1 MGTWGKDV
9 FENDAASD
17 WIALFD
23 RLGFLA
29 VTTPL
34 EAIAEYSG
42 LGTPI
47 PAETE
52 QSFWAMCEVV
62 AIAGGFPAP
71 PSIDDRTLAIRRDA
85 GKILK
90 IPNLRQRIMVALEGL
105 AASET
110 ELRTLWQS
118 AGEGGD
124 FEANCERLRDSVLKV
139 LAHK

>member
-17 WIALFD
+17 WMALFD

-34 EAIAEYSG
+34 AEIAEYSD
-42 LGTPI
+42 LGKPI

-52 QSFWAMCEVV
+52 QTFWAMCEVV
-62 AIAGGFPAP
+62 AIAGGFPTP
-71 PSIDDRTLAIRRDA
+71 PSDA

-90 IPNLRQRIMVALEGL
+90 IPNLRQRIMVALERL
-105 AASET
+105 DASET
-110 ELRTLWQS
+110 ELKTLWTS

-124 FEANCERLRDSVLKV
+124 FEADCKRLRDSVLQV
-139 LAHK
+139 LAQQ

>member
-17 WIALFD
+17 WMALFD

-34 EAIAEYSG
+34 AEIAEYSD
-42 LGTPI
+42 LGKPI

-52 QSFWAMCEVV
+52 QTFWAMCEVV
-62 AIAGGFPAP
+62 AIAGGFPTP
-71 PSIDDRTLAIRRDA
+71 PSIDDHKLAIRRDA

-90 IPNLRQRIMVALEGL
+90 IPNLRQRIM
-105 AASET
+105 ASIARNMV
-110 ELRTLWQS
+110 RTSKKNQIESPTFPRSQS
-118 AGEGGD
+118 
-124 FEANCERLRDSVLKV
+124 L
-139 LAHK
+139 

>member
-34 EAIAEYSG
+34 EAIAEYWG
-42 LGTPI
+42 LGKPI

-52 QSFWAMCEVV
+52 QTFWAMCEVV
-62 AIAGGFPAP
+62 AIAGGLPTP
-71 PSIDDRTLAIRRDA
+71 PSIDDHKPAIKRDA

-90 IPNLRQRIMVALEGL
+90 IPNLRRRIMVALERL
-105 AASET
+105 EASET
-110 ELRTLWQS
+110 ELATHWMA

-124 FEANCERLRDSVLKV
+124 FEADCKRLRDSVLEV
-139 LAHK
+139 LAR

>member
-17 WIALFD
+17 WMALFD

-34 EAIAEYSG
+34 AEIAEYSD
-42 LGTPI
+42 LGKPI

-52 QSFWAMCEVV
+52 QTFWAMCEVV
-62 AIAGGFPAP
+62 AIAGGFPTP
-71 PSIDDRTLAIRRDA
+71 PSIDDHKLAIRRDA
-85 GKILK
+85 GKILR
-90 IPNLRQRIMVALEGL
+90 IPNLRQRIMVALERL
-105 AASET
+105 DASET
-110 ELRTLWQS
+110 ELKTLWTS

-124 FEANCERLRDSVLKV
+124 FEADCKRLRDSVLQV
-139 LAHK
+139 LAQQ